1 MSLLDLLFQPRLLLA
16 LLVFV
21 LVSTLFALA
30 ELRLEPHYRAHPAT
44 TWIGEH
50 VFIPLAE
57 VVALLAFLL
66 IAHPVPY
73 GLVEA
78 PGVLELLG
86 VNGRTTDLI
95 NLLFLLSLLLPLLPG
110 LGRLPGLVLLVQALA
125 ATALLFHWLA
135 QRMQVEVS
143 LAPGWLAL
151 ALILVWAWAGQR
163 LVGRLMPLQGKDLT
177 LGRIMH
183 WHLTGAVQLPA
194 ILIYGQSLGRQLGWE

>member
-16 LLVFV
+16 LLAFV

-30 ELRLEPHYRAHPAT
+30 ELRLEPHYRAHPVTA
-44 TWIGEH
+44 WLSEH

-57 VVALLAFLL
+57 VLTLLVFLLLAYP
-66 IAHPVPY
+66 APY
-73 GLVEA
+73 GLADA
-78 PGVLELLG
+78 PGIVSLLSPD
-86 VNGRTTDLI
+86 GRVTDLI

-110 LGRLPGLVLLVQALA
+110 LSRLPGVVLLVQALA

-135 QRMQVEVS
+135 AGLQMEVS

-151 ALILVWAWAGQR
+151 GLILVWAWAGQR
-163 LVGRLMPLQGKDLT
+163 LVRRLAPMQGEDLT
-177 LGRIMH
+177 LGRILH

-194 ILIYGQSLGRQLGWE
+194 ILIYGQSLGRQLG

>member
-16 LLVFV
+16 LLAFV

-30 ELRLEPHYRAHPAT
+30 QLRLEAHYRAHPAT
-44 TWIGEH
+44 AWIGEH

-57 VVALLAFLL
+57 VLALLLFLL
-66 IAHPVPY
+66 IAYPIPY
-73 GLVEA
+73 GLTDA
-78 PGVLELLG
+78 PGILSLLG
-86 VNGRTTDLI
+86 SDGRVSDLI

-135 QRMQVEVS
+135 QRLQVEVS
-143 LAPGWLAL
+143 LVPGWPAL
-151 ALILVWAWAGQR
+151 ALILVWAWTGQR
-163 LVGRLMPLQGKDLT
+163 LVRRLAPMDGEDLT
-177 LGRIMH
+177 LGRILH

-194 ILIYGQSLGRQLGWE
+194 ILIYGQSLGRQLG